1 MKKILFT
8 DLDGTLLNNQSKIS
22 DSMKEALDK
31 MIQAGHVLV
40 LSSGRPLHSIISIKE
55 NAGIDYPGIYIIA
68 NNGGLV
74 YDCDKKTNILERR
87 VSFEDMLVA
96 WNLAKEHGLHIQT
109 YSESHIISSNTTK
122 ALEYYTRKVTLPVIF
137 SDNPAEVLDAP
148 PYKLLA
154 IDLENKKNL
163 DAYAASLA
171 KKNTKLTTLFSNP
184 KFLEVIPADSG
195 KGKGLE
201 WLCNH
206 LDIPVANSIASGD
219 AENDLSMLQAAEIGV
234 AMKNAEEILKQHADV
249 VTEKSNDENGLVEI
263 IEKYMLGQK

>member
-22 DSMKEALDK
+22 EPMKEALDK

-74 YDCDKKTNILERR
+74 YDCDKKENILERR
-87 VSFEDMLVA
+87 VSYEDMMTT

-154 IDLENKKNL
+154 INL
-163 DAYAASLA
+163 DSKEPLDQFAADLA
-171 KKNTKLTTLFSNP
+171 TKETNLTTLFSNP

-195 KGKGLE
+195 KGKGLL
-201 WLCNH
+201 WLCDY
-206 LDIPVANSIASGD
+206 LGIPVANSIASGD
-219 AENDLSMLQAAEIGV
+219 AENDLSMLQAAGMGV
-234 AMKNAEEILKQHADV
+234 AMANAEELLREHADV

-263 IEKYMLGQK
+263 IEKYILK

>member
-22 DSMKEALDK
+22 EPMKEALDK

-74 YDCDKKTNILERR
+74 YDCDKRENILERR
-87 VSFEDMLVA
+87 VPYEDMKIA
-96 WNLAKEHGLHIQT
+96 WDLAKEHGLHIQT
-109 YSESHIISSNTTK
+109 YSESHIISTNTTK

-137 SDNPAEVLDAP
+137 SDNPAEVLEQP
-148 PYKLLA
+148 PFKLLA
-154 IDLENKKNL
+154 IDLDAKEPL
-163 DAYAASLA
+163 DAYAADLA
-171 KKNTKLTTLFSNP
+171 TKDTELTTLFSNP
-184 KFLEVIPADSG
+184 KFLEVIPNDSG

-201 WLCNH
+201 WLCH
-206 LDIPVANSIASGD
+206 YLDIPVKNSIASGD
-219 AENDLSMLQAAEIGV
+219 AENDLSMLQAAGIGV
-234 AMKNAEEILKQHADV
+234 AMANAEEFLKEHADV
-249 VTEKSNDENGLVEI
+249 VTEKSNDENGLVEV
-263 IEKYMLGQK
+263 IEKYMLTV